1 MARNGGGNPFL
12 DIPMCEPCC
21 PVVVSLRRFDWTTAF
36 KWSVSLKVYLYLFVI
51 ALMSSSETLWEGN
64 VGVENQPLIDQLLRW
79 GFDTRSILPSAKIKA
94 SESSQICCDD
104 MCSISIWAESSDF
117 VVWNLIFVVLISGS
131 LLQEVVYPIIFW
143 QAKRC
148 WPTSPYQNP

>member
-1 MARNGGGNPFL
+1 
-12 DIPMCEPCC
+12 
-21 PVVVSLRRFDWTTAF
+21 
-36 KWSVSLKVYLYLFVI
+36 
-51 ALMSSSETLWEGN
+51 MSSSETLWEAN

-117 VVWNLIFVVLISGS
+117 VVWNLIFVVIISGS
-131 LLQEVVYPIIFW
+131 LLQEVVYPIIF
-143 QAKRC
+143 
-148 WPTSPYQNP
+148 

>member
-1 MARNGGGNPFL
+1 MKRFF
-12 DIPMCEPCC
+12 E
-21 PVVVSLRRFDWTTAF
+21 SLF
-36 KWSVSLKVYLYLFVI
+36 VLYLFVI
-51 ALMSSSETLWEGN
+51 ALMSSSETLWEAN

-117 VVWNLIFVVLISGS
+117 VV
-131 LLQEVVYPIIFW
+131 
-143 QAKRC
+143 
-148 WPTSPYQNP
+148 